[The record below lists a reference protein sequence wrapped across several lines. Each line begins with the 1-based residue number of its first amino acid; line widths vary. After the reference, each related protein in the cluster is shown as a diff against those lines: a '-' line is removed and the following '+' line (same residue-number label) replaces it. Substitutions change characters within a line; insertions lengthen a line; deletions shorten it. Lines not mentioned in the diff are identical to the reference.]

1 MKKLLFI
8 IVLFS
13 VFATVKGQ
21 EEKTSNL
28 KTRKYVVKFQPV
40 NYALNSYS
48 FEVERMLNR
57 KNAVTIGV
65 GIPKSGSLLGKY
77 GIEATNDLSKLDLS
91 TMHAR
96 LAYRHY
102 GGNSGLPRG
111 FYIEPY
117 LKYQQFKADA
127 TINIENDNST
137 MGMLKSLPI
146 RSAVMATNTTS
157 PADIKADFNT
167 INVGFQM
174 GVQMMIAKF
183 IAIDFYFLG
192 IEAGMVNGTL
202 TGTPSDATK
211 ITEMRDKIDDGIDDL
226 PGFLKDKLTVT
237 NNSSSVTVKAKQL
250 PYPWLRAGINI
261 GIAF

>member
-1 MKKLLFI
+1 
-8 IVLFS
+8 
-13 VFATVKGQ
+13 
-21 EEKTSNL
+21 
-28 KTRKYVVKFQPV
+28 
-40 NYALNSYS
+40 
-48 FEVERMLNR
+48 
-57 KNAVTIGV
+57 
-65 GIPKSGSLLGKY
+65 
-77 GIEATNDLSKLDLS
+77 
-91 TMHAR
+91 MHAR

-127 TINIENDNST
+127 TINIDDDENINAK
-137 MGMLKSLPI
+137 MLKSLPTRYSVI
-146 RSAVMATNTTS
+146 GVSPTTS
-157 PADIKADFNT
+157 DADIKADFNT

-202 TGTPSDATK
+202 SGTPHDQSDPSK
-211 ITEMRDKIDDGIDDL
+211 ITDMRDKIDDGIDDL

-237 NNSSSVTVKAKQL
+237 TSNGTPKSVIVKAKQL